1 MRKGGQNTLDPR
13 FAEPRRALVRVCA
26 LADHEALTKLASTW
40 GPQGSSV
47 RGVYTAFTQQFPT
60 EILHRVSLR
69 GVHEA
74 GPRGSEIPWTP
85 PCLRS
90 PGHPLLSGHGDMP
103 VQISPSRR
111 INDKPVPFAC

>member
-85 PCLRS
+85 PACGAPASTAQR
-90 PGHPLLSGHGDMP
+90 PW
-103 VQISPSRR
+103 RYA
-111 INDKPVPFAC
+111 FANLPCRADYIRAGETCVL